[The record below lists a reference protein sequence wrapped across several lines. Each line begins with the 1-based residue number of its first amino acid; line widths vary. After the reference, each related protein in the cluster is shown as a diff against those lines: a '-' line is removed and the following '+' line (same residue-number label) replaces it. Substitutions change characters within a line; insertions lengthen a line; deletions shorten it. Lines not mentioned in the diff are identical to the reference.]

1 MDLSRRDVLRQ
12 VKELQSDAVKDCAE
26 SVKESNPDMDKD
38 TAFAVCQDME
48 NEGELGALS
57 FDKQLDEDDPCWDG
71 YTQVGMKPDPNGSGQ
86 VPNCVP
92 SEDVENADLSEGCPE
107 GQVNING
114 ECIPVEEA
122 DDVPPSV
129 LNGAPAVMAAGGLN
143 TQPIEREEESG
154 GAVRYANLELLTEGV
169 WTDQK
174 SRTPTLYPE
183 DGIAEIE
190 AEYDEGQSGPPVN
203 VMHDVD
209 PTSGEVHG
217 PSHAG
222 YVDPNSLTYQ
232 NGALTGDIVLDSST
246 AAGEFAD
253 ENLQSALESEGR
265 VGFGGPSVELDLDP
279 EAHIQNSDH
288 PEAEKEIN
296 GGWLT
301 GLGLVMD
308 PADNNVAFDRQTRQ
322 RAVAMGDSQT
332 DKAVY
337 RQRSLMDASAARE
350 TLEKHGM
357 DTEDMDD
364 EEVADLAES
373 LHDDLMEE
381 MEDME
386 ETENASDEEEEEEEE
401 EDMDMGDYEDEEEE
415 EEEAEMMDEGAIQSL
430 NEQID
435 DLWDAIDEMES
446 AMMSEEELAD
456 HKEELAAA
464 ETVEEIDKRL
474 SEIEEEPAD
483 RKTLAEGSTES
494 DDSWFNATGTVESDT
509 NTL

>member
-12 VKELQSDAVKDCAE
+12 VKELQSEAVKDCAE
-26 SVKESNPDMDKD
+26 SVKESNPDMDKS
-38 TAFAVCQDME
+38 TAFAICQDME
-48 NEGELGALS
+48 NQGELGALS
-57 FDKQLDEDDPCWDG
+57 FDKQLDEDDPCWEG
-71 YTQVGMKPDPNGSGQ
+71 YTAVGMKPDPNGSGK

-143 TQPIEREEESG
+143 TQPIERNQEDG

-190 AEYDEGQSGPPVN
+190 AEYDDGQHGPPVN

-209 PTSGEVHG
+209 PTSGEVHK

-222 YVDPNSLTYQ
+222 HVDPNSLTYH
-232 NGALTGDIVLDSST
+232 NGALTGDIVLDTST

-279 EAHIQNSDH
+279 ETHIQNSDH
-288 PEAEKEIN
+288 PEAEKEIM

-308 PADNNVAFDRQTRQ
+308 PADNNVAFDRQTRE

-337 RQRSLMDASAARE
+337 RQRTLMNPEESRE
-350 TLEKHGM
+350 TLESHGIET
-357 DTEDMDD
+357 DDMSD
-364 EEVADLAES
+364 EEVVDFAES

-386 ETENASDEEEEEEEE
+386 ETENASDEEDEEEE
-401 EDMDMGDYEDEEEE
+401 EDMDMGDYEDEEEDEE

-435 DLWDAIDEMES
+435 DLWDAVDELKGS
-446 AMMSEEELAD
+446 MMSESE
-456 HKEELAAA
+456 KEELAAA

-483 RKTLAEGSTES
+483 RKTLAEGST
-494 DDSWFNATGTVESDT
+494 DTDASWFEADGMTESDT
-509 NTL
+509 RGL

>member
-12 VKELQSDAVKDCAE
+12 VKELQSEAVEDCAE
-26 SVKESNPDMDKD
+26 SVKESNPEMDKS
-38 TAFAVCQDME
+38 TAFAICQDME
-48 NEGELGALS
+48 NQGELGQLS
-57 FDKQLDEDDPCWDG
+57 FDKQLDEDDPCWEG
-71 YTQVGMKPDPNGSGQ
+71 YTAVGMKPDPNGSGK

-92 SEDVENADLSEGCPE
+92 EDEVENADLGEGCPE
-107 GQVNING
+107 GQANING

-143 TQPIEREEESG
+143 TEPIQRKEESG

-190 AEYDEGQSGPPVN
+190 AEYDDGQHGPPVN

-209 PTSGEVHG
+209 PTSGEVHK

-222 YVDPNSLTYQ
+222 YVDPNSLTYH
-232 NGALTGDIVLDSST
+232 NGALTGDIVLDTST

-337 RQRSLMDASAARE
+337 TQ
-350 TLEKHGM
+350 TTGM
-357 DTEDMDD
+357 DTENLRTALSEHGIAVDDMDD
-364 EEVADLAES
+364 DTVAELADALREQLAE
-373 LHDDLMEE
+373 DEEDEKEE
-381 MEDME
+381 MPE
-386 ETENASDEEEEEEEE
+386 ETEEEE
-401 EDMDMGDYEDEEEE
+401 EDADMADDEDEED

-435 DLWDAIDEMES
+435 DLWDAIEEMEA

-474 SEIEEEPAD
+474 SQIEEEPAD
-483 RKTLAEGSTES
+483 RKTLAEASTES

>member
-12 VKELQSDAVKDCAE
+12 VKELQSEAVKDCAE
-26 SVKESNPDMDKD
+26 SVKESNPEMDKS
-38 TAFAVCQDME
+38 TAFAICQDME
-48 NEGELGALS
+48 NQGELGALS
-57 FDKQLDEDDPCWDG
+57 FDKQLDEDDPCWEG
-71 YTQVGMKPDPNGSGQ
+71 YTQVGMKPDPNGSGK

-122 DDVPPSV
+122 DNVPPSV

-143 TQPIEREEESG
+143 TQPIERSQEDG

-190 AEYDEGQSGPPVN
+190 AEYDDGQHGPPVN

-209 PTSGEVHG
+209 PTSGEVHK

-222 YVDPNSLTYQ
+222 HVDPNSLTYH
-232 NGALTGDIVLDSST
+232 NGALTGDIVLDTST

-279 EAHIQNSDH
+279 ETHIQNSDH
-288 PEAEKEIN
+288 PEAEKEIM
-296 GGWLT
+296 GGYLT

-308 PADNNVAFDRQTRQ
+308 PADNNVAFDRQTRE

-337 RQRSLMDASAARE
+337 TQ
-350 TLEKHGM
+350 TTGM
-357 DTEDMDD
+357 DTENLRTALSEHGIAVDDMDD
-364 EEVADLAES
+364 NTVAELADALREELAE
-373 LHDDLMEE
+373 
-381 MEDME
+381 
-386 ETENASDEEEEEEEE
+386 DEEEEEEEMPEEMEEEE
-401 EDMDMGDYEDEEEE
+401 EDADMGDEEEEEE

-435 DLWDAIDEMES
+435 DLWDAVDELKGS
-446 AMMSEEELAD
+446 MMSESE
-456 HKEELAAA
+456 KEELAAA